1 MGKIDRK
8 AKIMNFAQR
17 GIEETE
23 IYYKKNIAISQLNP

>member
-8 AKIMNFAQR
+8 AKIMNFAQE

-23 IYYKKNIAISQLNP
+23 IYTIKRI

>member
-8 AKIMNFAQR
+8 AKIINFAQG

-23 IYYKKNIAISQLNP
+23 IYTIKRI